1 MTSLDDI
8 TQESYKDLI
17 EMLGNECFSDPSRH
31 PNALEV
37 LGPSNGW
44 WAQGQKR
51 QAAPKK
57 AEWSQANLIAEGTPM
72 LQDKQNVFA
81 KKKSCNPIEQHPSD
95 P

>member
-1 MTSLDDI
+1 MTSPDDI

-17 EMLGNECFSDPSRH
+17 EMMGNECFSDPSRH

-37 LGPSNGW
+37 LGPSNGR
-44 WAQGQKR
+44 WAQGQKQ

-57 AEWSQANLIAEGTPM
+57 AQWSQANLIAEGTPM

-81 KKKSCNPIEQHPSD
+81 KKKSCNPIEERQSGP
-95 P
+95 